1 MALFY
6 RMASCFE
13 AEHSLTRANTADLV
27 NVAFVVTEHV
37 SAVKHYDPG
46 IFGVVLES
54 RA

>member
-1 MALFY
+1 MGWLHALKL
-6 RMASCFE
+6 SIP
-13 AEHSLTRANTADLV
+13 LPANTADLV